1 MNVLLITA
9 DQWRGD
15 ALGCLGS
22 KAARTPRLDAL
33 ARDGVLLRNHHG
45 QATPCGPARASL
57 HTGLYAFNHRSIT
70 NGTPLDRRHKT
81 LAELARAGGW
91 DPVLFG
97 YTDTSVDPRTVPADD
112 PRLRTY
118 EGVAPGYRLLQAL
131 PESMDAWLDHLA
143 SRGYGRRESVW
154 AWYDGPLGEPAPW
167 RPEDSETAFLTDRFL
182 DWLAG
187 QRGAP
192 WFAHLSFIKPHPPF
206 VAAAPFHDQVS
217 ASAIPTPVEARSTHP
232 WLAAKREERLGQSWG
247 CLAGRRVADLDPATV
262 MALRRVYFA
271 LIHEVDHHI
280 GRILDRLVAQDAL
293 DDTLVIVT
301 ADHGELLGDHG
312 LLGKSL
318 FHRPAFHVPLIV
330 RGPGLARGLVVDR
343 FTEHVDLMPTILAA
357 LGLPVPLQCDGHS
370 LLPVLRGEPL
380 RSWRIATHWEHD
392 FRDLEDPWLAQRLG
406 LEPDACSIAV
416 RLERRF
422 AYVHF
427 TALPPLCFDTIADP
441 HWQSDL
447 AADPDK
453 AGTVRDLA
461 GGMLSW
467 RMRYAERRLT
477 GCKLTPA
484 GLIGRHDPA

>member
-1 MNVLLITA
+1 MNLLLITA

-15 ALGCLGS
+15 ALGCLGGT
-22 KAARTPRLDAL
+22 AAHTPRLDAL
-33 ARDGVLLRNHHG
+33 ARDAVLLRNHHG

-70 NGTPLDRRHKT
+70 NGTPLDRRHRT
-81 LAELARAGGW
+81 LAEIARAAGW

-118 EGVAPGYRLLQAL
+118 EGVAPGYRQVQPL

-143 SRGYGRRESVW
+143 ARGYGRRDDVW

-167 RPEDSETAFLTDRFL
+167 RAEDSETAFLTDRFL
-182 DWLAG
+182 HWLAG
-187 QRGAP
+187 QRSAP
-192 WFAHLSFIKPHPPF
+192 WFAHLSFIKPHPPL
-206 VAAAPFHDQVS
+206 VAAAPFHDRVP
-217 ASAIPTPVEARSTHP
+217 AAAIPTPIAPRAAHP

-247 CLAGRRVADLDPATV
+247 CLAGRCVAELDRATIL
-262 MALRRVYFA
+262 ALRRVY
-271 LIHEVDHHI
+271 LGLLQEVDQQI
-280 GRILDRLVAQDAL
+280 GRILDAL
-293 DDTLVIVT
+293 AARDMLADTLLIFT

-330 RGPGLARGLVVDR
+330 RGPGLARGLVVER
-343 FTEHVDLMPTILAA
+343 FTEHVDLMPTILEA

-370 LLPVLRGEPL
+370 LLPLLRGEAPP
-380 RSWRIATHWEHD
+380 RWRAATHWEHD
-392 FRDLEDPWLAQRLG
+392 FRDLEDPWLAERLG
-406 LEPDACSIAV
+406 LETDACSLAV
-416 RLERRF
+416 RLEERF

-427 TALPPLCFDTIADP
+427 TALPPLCFDTLADP
-441 HWQSDL
+441 HWQHDL
-447 AADPDK
+447 ATAASA
-453 AGTVRDLA
+453 AGTLA
-461 GGMLSW
+461 ALARGMLSW

-484 GLIGRHDPA
+484 GVIGRFDPS